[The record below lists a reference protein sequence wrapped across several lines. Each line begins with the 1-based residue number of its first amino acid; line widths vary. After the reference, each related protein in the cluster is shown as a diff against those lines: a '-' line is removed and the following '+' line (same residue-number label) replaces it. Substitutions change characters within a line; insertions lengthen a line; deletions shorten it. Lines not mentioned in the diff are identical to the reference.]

1 MANDYHGSGFLTG
14 MLLGVGVG
22 AAAALLFAPKSGEE
36 TRGAIRERGLELK
49 SRAEDMGEEGR
60 QRAEGLED
68 QARNQV
74 ERVQARSRVVIDE
87 QRGRF
92 QKAIGQ
98 AKEVVENKR
107 EELAERL

>member
-36 TRGAIRERGLELK
+36 MRGAIRERGLELK
-49 SRAEDMGEEGR
+49 SRAEDVGEEGR
-60 QRAEGLED
+60 QRAEELGD

-74 ERVQARSRVVIDE
+74 ERVQARTRLVIDE
-87 QRGRF
+87 QSGRF
-92 QKAIGQ
+92 QKAIGK
-98 AKEVVENKR
+98 AKETYEDKR
-107 EELAERL
+107 EELTESV